1 MIYLDNNATTQPL
14 PEVIEAMRACLHDA
28 YANPSSVHQFGQTVR
43 HKVECA
49 REKVAQIFAAS
60 PKEIIFTSGGTE
72 SINLAIRGGLRIHPH
87 RRRFVTTAVEHSAVL
102 RVAEQLSAEGY
113 TVDYVGVD
121 RDGRLNEAE
130 WSEKITDQTA
140 LVSLIH
146 ANNETGV
153 MFDVLRLAAVAAQKG
168 VPIHVDAVQSAGKAP
183 IDVASWPVQLISIAA
198 HKFHGPKGIG
208 ALYVR
213 RRTRIEPLILGGS
226 QERLLRGGTE
236 NVEGIVGMG
245 VASEIAIRDRTQ
257 ITEHVSRLRDAFESG
272 VRAKTPSPSPGEG
285 WGEGHPA
292 SPLAKGGQRGV
303 RPRGIKPDHPSPSLS
318 PQGERSFQP
327 PTSITYAHVV
337 GQGAERIYN
346 TSNIAFEGLE
356 SEAILILLSE
366 AGICASAGAACSSG
380 SLEPSHVLKA
390 MGIEERIAHGAIR
403 FSLSRFNTR
412 EEIDHVVSIL
422 PGLLSRLSVLGA
434 R

>member
-14 PEVIEAMRACLHDA
+14 SEVVEAMHTCLRDA
-28 YANPSSVHQFGQTVR
+28 YANPSSVHQFGQNVR

-49 REKVAQIFAAS
+49 REQIARLIGAS

-87 RRRFVTTAVEHSAVL
+87 RRHFVTTAVEHSAVL
-102 RVAEQLSAEGY
+102 RVAEQLAAEGY

-121 RDGRLNEAE
+121 REGRLDEAE
-130 WSEKITDQTA
+130 WAEKITERTA
-140 LVSLIH
+140 LVSLLH

-153 MFDVLRLAAVAAQKG
+153 MFDVPRLAAVAAEKG
-168 VPIHVDAVQSAGKAP
+168 VPVHVDAVQSAGKVP
-183 IDVASWPVQLISIAA
+183 LDVTSWPVQLVSIAG
-198 HKFHGPKGIG
+198 HKFHGPKGVG

-236 NVEGIVGMG
+236 NVEGIVGRG
-245 VASEIAIRDRTQ
+245 VAAEIAVRDRAHV
-257 ITEHVSRLRDAFESG
+257 TEHVRGLRDALEADVLATVPFSHVSG
-272 VRAKTPSPSPGEG
+272 
-285 WGEGHPA
+285 
-292 SPLAKGGQRGV
+292 RG
-303 RPRGIKPDHPSPSLS
+303 
-318 PQGERSFQP
+318 
-327 PTSITYAHVV
+327 T
-337 GQGAERIYN
+337 ERIYN
-346 TSNIAFEGLE
+346 TSNLAFEGLE
-356 SEAILILLSE
+356 AEAILILLSE

-390 MGIEERIAHGAIR
+390 MGIDDRIAHGAIR

-412 EEIDHVVSIL
+412 EEIDRVVAML
-422 PGLLSRLSVLGA
+422 PGLLSRLTVLSA

>member
-1 MIYLDNNATTQPL
+1 MMYLDNNATTQPL
-14 PEVIEAMRACLHDA
+14 PEVIEAMRACLHDT

-49 REKVAQIFAAS
+49 REQVARLIGAS

-87 RRRFVTTAVEHSAVL
+87 RRRFLTTAVEHSAVL
-102 RVAEQLSAEGY
+102 RVAEQAAAEGY

-121 RDGRLNEAE
+121 REGRIDEAE
-130 WSEKITDQTA
+130 WAEKITDQTA

-153 MFDVLRLAAVAAQKG
+153 MFDVPCLTALAAKNG
-168 VPIHVDAVQSAGKAP
+168 VPIHVDAVQSAGKVP
-183 IDVASWPVQLISIAA
+183 IDVASWPVQLVSIAG
-198 HKFHGPKGIG
+198 HKFHGPKGVG

-245 VASEIAIRDRTQ
+245 VASEIAMRDCART
-257 ITEHVSRLRDAFESG
+257 TEHVRRLREDFESG
-272 VRAKTPSPSPGEG
+272 IRA
-285 WGEGHPA
+285 
-292 SPLAKGGQRGV
+292 
-303 RPRGIKPDHPSPSLS
+303 
-318 PQGERSFQP
+318 
-327 PTSITYAHVV
+327 SIPFAHVT

-390 MGIEERIAHGAIR
+390 MGIEERIAHGAVR

-412 EEIDHVVSIL
+412 EEIEHVVSIL
-422 PGLLSRLSVLGA
+422 PGLLSRLTVLSA

>member
-14 PEVIEAMRACLHDA
+14 PEVVEAIHTCLREA
-28 YANPSSVHQFGQTVR
+28 YANPSSVHQFGQGVR

-49 REKVAQIFAAS
+49 REKVAQLIGAS

-87 RRRFVTTAVEHSAVL
+87 RRHFVTTAVEHSAVL
-102 RVAEQLSAEGY
+102 RVAEQLAADGF

-121 RDGRLNEAE
+121 REGRLDEAE
-130 WSEKITDQTA
+130 WAEKITDRTA
-140 LVSLIH
+140 LVSLLH

-153 MFDVLRLAAVAAQKG
+153 MFDVPRLAAVAAEKG
-168 VPIHVDAVQSAGKAP
+168 VPVHVDAVQSAGKVP
-183 IDVASWPVQLISIAA
+183 LDVTSWPVQLVSIAG

-236 NVEGIVGMG
+236 NVEGIIGMG
-245 VASEIAIRDRTQ
+245 VAAEIAVRDCAHV
-257 ITEHVSRLRDAFESG
+257 TEHVRGLRDALEADVLASVPFARVSG
-272 VRAKTPSPSPGEG
+272 
-285 WGEGHPA
+285 
-292 SPLAKGGQRGV
+292 RG
-303 RPRGIKPDHPSPSLS
+303 
-318 PQGERSFQP
+318 
-327 PTSITYAHVV
+327 T
-337 GQGAERIYN
+337 ERIYN
-346 TSNIAFEGLE
+346 TSNLAFEGLE
-356 SEAILILLSE
+356 AEAILILLSE
-366 AGICASAGAACSSG
+366 AAICASAGAACSSG

-390 MGIEERIAHGAIR
+390 MGIDDRIAHGAIR

-422 PGLLSRLSVLGA
+422 PGLLSRLTVLSAG
-434 R
+434 

>member
-14 PEVIEAMRACLHDA
+14 PEVVEAMHTCLRDA
-28 YANPSSVHQFGQTVR
+28 YANPSSVHQFGQGVR

-49 REKVAQIFAAS
+49 REQVARLIGAS
-60 PKEIIFTSGGTE
+60 AKEIIFTSGGTE

-87 RRRFVTTAVEHSAVL
+87 RRHFVTTAVEHSATL
-102 RVAEQLSAEGY
+102 RVAEQLAAEGY

-121 RDGRLNEAE
+121 QEGRLDEAE
-130 WSEKITDQTA
+130 WAEKITDRTA
-140 LVSLIH
+140 LVSLLH

-153 MFDVLRLAAVAAQKG
+153 MLDVARLATLAAEKG
-168 VPIHVDAVQSAGKAP
+168 VPVHVDAVQSAGKVP
-183 IDVASWPVQLISIAA
+183 LDVTSWPVQLVSIAG

-245 VASEIAIRDRTQ
+245 VAAEIAVRDC
-257 ITEHVSRLRDAFESG
+257 EWVEKDVGGLRDALEAG
-272 VRAKTPSPSPGEG
+272 V
-285 WGEGHPA
+285 
-292 SPLAKGGQRGV
+292 LARV
-303 RPRGIKPDHPSPSLS
+303 P
-318 PQGERSFQP
+318 F
-327 PTSITYAHVV
+327 AHVS
-337 GQGAERIYN
+337 GRGTERIYN
-346 TSNIAFEGLE
+346 TSNLAFEGLE
-356 SEAILILLSE
+356 AEAILILLSE

-390 MGIEERIAHGAIR
+390 MGIDDRIAHGAIR
-403 FSLSRFNTR
+403 FSLSRFNTP

-422 PGLLSRLSVLGA
+422 PELLSRLTALSA

>member
-14 PEVIEAMRACLHDA
+14 PEVVEAMHTCLRDA
-28 YANPSSVHQFGQTVR
+28 YANPSSVHQFGQGVR

-49 REKVAQIFAAS
+49 REKVAQLIGAS

-87 RRRFVTTAVEHSAVL
+87 RRHFVTTAVEHSAVL
-102 RVAEQLSAEGY
+102 RVAEQLAAEGY

-121 RDGRLNEAE
+121 REGRLDEAE
-130 WSEKITDQTA
+130 WAEKITDRTA
-140 LVSLIH
+140 LVSLLH

-153 MFDVLRLAAVAAQKG
+153 VFDVARLAAIAAKKG
-168 VPIHVDAVQSAGKAP
+168 VPVHVDAVQSAGKVP
-183 IDVASWPVQLISIAA
+183 LDVTSWPVQLVSIAG
-198 HKFHGPKGIG
+198 HKFHGPKGVG

-245 VASEIAIRDRTQ
+245 VAAEIAVRDCEWVKQ
-257 ITEHVSRLRDAFESG
+257 DVGGLRDALEAG
-272 VRAKTPSPSPGEG
+272 VIARVP
-285 WGEGHPA
+285 
-292 SPLAKGGQRGV
+292 
-303 RPRGIKPDHPSPSLS
+303 
-318 PQGERSFQP
+318 F
-327 PTSITYAHVV
+327 AHVS
-337 GQGAERIYN
+337 GRGTERIYN
-346 TSNIAFEGLE
+346 TSNLAFEGLE
-356 SEAILILLSE
+356 AEAILILLSE

-390 MGIEERIAHGAIR
+390 MGIDDRIAHGAIR
-403 FSLSRFNTR
+403 FSLSRFNAR

-422 PGLLSRLSVLGA
+422 PGLLSRLTVLSA